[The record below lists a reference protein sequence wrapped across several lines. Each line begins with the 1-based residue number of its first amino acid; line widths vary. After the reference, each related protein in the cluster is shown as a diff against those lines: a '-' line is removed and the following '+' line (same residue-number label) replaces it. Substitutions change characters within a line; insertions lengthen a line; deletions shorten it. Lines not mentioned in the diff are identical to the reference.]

1 MLIERWIIQ
10 VWDTSYDGWFS
21 WGFGVHQYRFRTF
34 NKAKK
39 EYEEYQKTSQYFPC
53 MYRYCKIVIQN
64 QRIINTAVHSTFDIC
79 HKWRRNKFNTTRPGA
94 KRNEIHIDAKTWFK
108 RKSLSYPLGT

>member
-1 MLIERWIIQ
+1 MLTERWIIQ

-39 EYEEYQKTSQYFPC
+39 EYEEYQKTFHYSTC

-64 QRIINTAVHSTFDIC
+64 QRIINTAVHSTFDI
-79 HKWRRNKFNTTRPGA
+79 NGEEINLTTQNVEQAEMKFT
-94 KRNEIHIDAKTWFK
+94 
-108 RKSLSYPLGT
+108 